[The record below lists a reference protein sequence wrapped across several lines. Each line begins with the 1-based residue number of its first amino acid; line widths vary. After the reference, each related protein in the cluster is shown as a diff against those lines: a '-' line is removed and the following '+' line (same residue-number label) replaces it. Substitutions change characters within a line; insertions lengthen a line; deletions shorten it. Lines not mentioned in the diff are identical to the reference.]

1 MTATFF
7 QVFALIL
14 LEASLSPSVSN
25 DCSLTWSGGGDLNYS
40 KTPTSRKRFPVN
52 YCYKEYHIRCSK
64 GLRSGSDNR
73 SFFQKGHVKTFTH
86 LCNFIQNFA
95 FIYFF
100 FLIFKREK
108 RNGIMPSCAIE
119 FSIIPQIVFLILV
132 RIMFTLKIIRG
143 FIQEEVSRIRLR
155 DTPEKWKSQ
164 KYTFTIT
171 YFERV

>member
-14 LEASLSPSVSN
+14 LGASLSPSVSI
-25 DCSLTWSGGGDLNYS
+25 DCSLTWVSLNYS
-40 KTPTSRKRFPVN
+40 KTPTSRKRFSVN
-52 YCYKEYHIRCSK
+52 YRYKEYHIRCCK

-86 LCNFIQNFA
+86 ECNFIQNFA
-95 FIYFF
+95 FIYLFI

-155 DTPEKWKSQ
+155 DTPEK
-164 KYTFTIT
+164 
-171 YFERV
+171 

>member
-14 LEASLSPSVSN
+14 LGASLSPSVSI
-25 DCSLTWSGGGDLNYS
+25 DCSLTWVSLNYS
-40 KTPTSRKRFPVN
+40 KTPTSRKRFSVN
-52 YCYKEYHIRCSK
+52 YRYKEYHIRCCK

-86 LCNFIQNFA
+86 VCNFIQNFA
-95 FIYFF
+95 FIF

-108 RNGIMPSCAIE
+108 RNGIMPSCVIE

-132 RIMFTLKIIRG
+132 RTMFTLKTIRG

-155 DTPEKWKSQ
+155 DTPEK
-164 KYTFTIT
+164 
-171 YFERV
+171 

>member
-14 LEASLSPSVSN
+14 LGASLSPSVSI
-25 DCSLTWSGGGDLNYS
+25 DCSLTWVSLNYS
-40 KTPTSRKRFPVN
+40 KTPTSRKRFSVN
-52 YCYKEYHIRCSK
+52 YRYKEYHIRCCK

-86 LCNFIQNFA
+86 ECNFIQNFA
-95 FIYFF
+95 FIYLFI

-155 DTPEKWKSQ
+155 DTPKK
-164 KYTFTIT
+164 
-171 YFERV
+171 

>member
-14 LEASLSPSVSN
+14 LGASLSPSVSI
-25 DCSLTWSGGGDLNYS
+25 DCSLTWVSLNYS
-40 KTPTSRKRFPVN
+40 KTPTSRKRFSVN
-52 YCYKEYHIRCSK
+52 YRYKEYHIRCCK

-86 LCNFIQNFA
+86 VCNFIQNFA
-95 FIYFF
+95 FIF

-108 RNGIMPSCAIE
+108 RNGIMPSCVIE

-132 RIMFTLKIIRG
+132 RTMFTLKTIRG

-171 YFERV
+171 FFERV